1 LYNHIKIY
9 SDNNFKKERTRQ
21 FSKKLTFIE
30 FLSNEIKIS
39 PHSFLH
45 VGFLINKFFI
55 HLKKKYI
62 LSIGLDVVKDT
73 ILLNSTKSN
82 IDVLDID
89 SLNILKI
96 QKLMILWK
104 FNKKLN
110 YIPHDV
116 FKYLN
121 NLNKRHEREQRGGG
135 RVAKRRYDC
144 LLISQMDYIF
154 TCHQLKKILEN
165 ASFAK
170 IKNIIIITPSV
181 YTFSIKLSNLSHMLS
196 CYLSAIS
203 SFINRTKN
211 STITYRR
218 RLGYFIRLISLNYNI
233 KHTYSYVYPSGLIH
247 MFMLQIKHIK

>member
-1 LYNHIKIY
+1 M
-9 SDNNFKKERTRQ
+9 
-21 FSKKLTFIE
+21 
-30 FLSNEIKIS
+30 
-39 PHSFLH
+39 H

-55 HLKKKYI
+55 YLKKKYI

-73 ILLNSTKSN
+73 ILLNSTKSY

-104 FNKKLN
+104 FNKKLK

-121 NLNKRHEREQRGGG
+121 NLNNRYDRESRGRGAG
-135 RVAKRRYDC
+135 KVGKRRYDC

-165 ASFAK
+165 ASSAK

-181 YTFSIKLSNLSHMLS
+181 YTFSIKLSNLSHILS
-196 CYLSAIS
+196 SYLSAIS
-203 SFINRTKN
+203 SFINRKKN

-233 KHTYSYVYPSGLIH
+233 KHIYSYVYPSGLIR